1 MKFLVDACLSEE
13 LSHRARARGHHDAS
27 HLRWLGKADWQDHNL
42 LPVILV
48 GDWVF
53 VTRNAYDFRGPSAA
67 PGSRGEYAKTELHA
81 GLICLNGPVGMD
93 LDLQLELFSVAMDD
107 LDRDSNLVNKVLEV
121 TFRSETDDIEIIR
134 YDLPAGSTP

>member
-13 LSHRARARGHHDAS
+13 LAHQARAHGHLDSS
-27 HLRWLGKADWQDHNL
+27 HLRWIGKADWQDHNL
-42 LPVILV
+42 LPVILE

-53 VTRNAYDFRGPSAA
+53 VTRNSYDFRGPAAA
-67 PGSRGEYAKTELHA
+67 PGSKGEYSKVELHA

-107 LDRDSNLVNKVLEV
+107 LALDSDLVNKVLEV
-121 TFRSETDDIEIIR
+121 TLRSETQDIEIIR
-134 YDLPAGSTP
+134 YDLPD